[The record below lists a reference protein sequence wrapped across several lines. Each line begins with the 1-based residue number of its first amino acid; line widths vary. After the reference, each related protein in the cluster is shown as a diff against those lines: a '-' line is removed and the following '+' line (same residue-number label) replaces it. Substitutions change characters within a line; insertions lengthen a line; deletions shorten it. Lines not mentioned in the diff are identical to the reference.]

1 MPKQE
6 EMLKNYKVHID
17 LLTKLIK
24 QITDKR
30 IQKVIKLEQQ
40 IISGMNGK
48 SKAKSND
55 MIKQISQI
63 SKQLHDDDYLRI
75 LMIYFACYDLSKK
88 DKETML
94 KSI

>member
-1 MPKQE
+1 MGLQDVGEMLRNMPKQE

-63 SKQLHDDDYLRI
+63 SK
-75 LMIYFACYDLSKK
+75 
-88 DKETML
+88 
-94 KSI
+94 

>member
-63 SKQLHDDDYLRI
+63 SK
-75 LMIYFACYDLSKK
+75 
-88 DKETML
+88 
-94 KSI
+94 